1 MKNFK
6 VTIYFHTYY
15 EKKEDFELAIR
26 DALEDQFYPKEI
38 KLIEVEETENDHDKS

>member
-1 MKNFK
+1 VKSFK
-6 VTIYFHTYY
+6 AIIYFHTYY

-38 KLIEVEETENDHDKS
+38 KSLRLQLILNRVQD